1 VADEDLRQL
10 AQRVINK
17 DKWWDLL
24 SRYIE
29 VIRSNIFI
37 VDTQGLVILPPE
49 KAKYGGQ
56 LLTNPLFNFDMLA
69 DANNLIGRLKKQGRY
84 FEIEN
89 RFGLTSFALPVCV
102 KGNKLIA
109 YVIVGPVILNKR
121 LEIAQYQ
128 KIAADYGVPYS
139 ELINEIN
146 ELRVLSNVMMNAI
159 LDLLYEIVKN
169 NLELVVID
177 SGQEALEQKRF
188 SQEFQEVAEEIK
200 SNVRL
205 DELLVSLL
213 DVALKMTDTEC
224 GSVMIVD
231 ENGDLTIKVSR
242 GLKPEREA
250 SHVKLGEGIAGLAA
264 KENRSFLIRGQ
275 QGENRLKSLLNR
287 PEIKDAIVMPLLTR
301 NRVFGVLNLH
311 TMKEEN
317 KIRDNFDNLQ
327 YLSKLMSSV
336 F

>member
-1 VADEDLRQL
+1 MVEEDLRQL
-10 AQRVINK
+10 AQRFINK

-29 VIRSNIFI
+29 VVRINIFI
-37 VDTQGLVILPPE
+37 VDANGLVILPPE
-49 KAKYGGQ
+49 KSKYGGQ
-56 LLTNPLFNFDMLA
+56 LLTNKVLGFDMLT
-69 DANNLIGRLKKQGRY
+69 DSNNFISRLKKHGKY

-89 RFGLTSFALPVCV
+89 RYGLTSFALPVCV
-102 KGNKLIA
+102 NGGKTIA
-109 YVIVGPVILNKR
+109 YVVVGPVILNKR
-121 LEIAQYQ
+121 LESEQYR
-128 KIAADYGVPYS
+128 KSALEYGVGGE
-139 ELINEIN
+139 ELMNEIN
-146 ELRVLSNVMMNAI
+146 EIRVLSNVMMNAI

-169 NLELVVID
+169 NLELVTLD
-177 SGQEALEQKRF
+177 ENQEAVEKRF
-188 SQEFQEVAEEIK
+188 SKEFRKVAADIA

-224 GSVMIVD
+224 GSIMIID
-231 ENGDLTIKVSR
+231 ARGELMIKASH
-242 GLKPEREA
+242 GLKPECESSRL
-250 SHVKLGEGIAGLAA
+250 KIGEGIAGLAA
-264 KENRSFLIRGQ
+264 KENKAFVIKGQ
-275 QGENRLKSLLNR
+275 QSDNRISHLLQR
-287 PEIKDAIVMPLLTR
+287 PEIKHAVVMPLLTH

-311 TMKEEN
+311 TTKEED